1 MLPLPPPFLPSLPP
15 QALLDGDFPSSILL
29 AALLPPEPD
38 DDHSESYMLNVP
50 RSKNV
55 FRRIYILYFVFHFTH
70 HFLFQTSTGKSMFC
84 FVIIAI
90 TWPLI
95 PWHCYDGGAGGW
107 GGDIETGTRAR
118 WWCAV
123 SSDDWRPETLTRW
136 QHNTTESESVV
147 MIVMIFQINCRD
159 VWAADWWLLSAC
171 DAR

>member
-1 MLPLPPPFLPSLPP
+1 MESQHPAELRVVKRVRMMGVKVTLFLLTVSKG
-15 QALLDGDFPSSILL
+15 AINTIGTLLDGDFPSSILL

-95 PWHCYDGGAGGW
+95 PWHCYDDGAEVRG
-107 GGDIETGTRAR
+107 RY
-118 WWCAV
+118 
-123 SSDDWRPETLTRW
+123 
-136 QHNTTESESVV
+136 
-147 MIVMIFQINCRD
+147 
-159 VWAADWWLLSAC
+159 
-171 DAR
+171 

>member
-1 MLPLPPPFLPSLPP
+1 MESQHPAELRVVKRVRMMGVKVTLFLLTVSKG
-15 QALLDGDFPSSILL
+15 AINTIGTLLDGDFPSSILL

-95 PWHCYDGGAGGW
+95 PWHCYDGGAGG
-107 GGDIETGTRAR
+107 
-118 WWCAV
+118 
-123 SSDDWRPETLTRW
+123 
-136 QHNTTESESVV
+136 
-147 MIVMIFQINCRD
+147 
-159 VWAADWWLLSAC
+159 
-171 DAR
+171 

>member
-90 TWPLI
+90 TWPAPDTLALLWWRSRGEGEI
-95 PWHCYDGGAGGW
+95 LKLGLGPDDGVQWAVTTGDQRHWH
-107 GGDIETGTRAR
+107 GD
-118 WWCAV
+118 
-123 SSDDWRPETLTRW
+123 
-136 QHNTTESESVV
+136 NTTESESVV
-147 MIVMIFQINCRD
+147 MIVMIFQINWRD
-159 VWAADWWLLSAC
+159 VWASDRWLLSAC